1 MLQGKAWDE
10 RENSI
15 AKRSWTWK
23 LLRPFGAQILLTA
36 VCILLTCVQRLMFV
50 SIVWL
55 LLADVLW
62 ICISALHSR
71 SGSSLPG
78 NSTNSK
84 NHDDEVCVFVKRS
97 VRGAPRFTVQTLRR
111 RCLLFWRSFSR
122 RKRLVMQKQIL
133 IKRAQRHSQVTALCV
148 PLDLRNDLPS
158 ISTYGDSDFECD
170 DYMETRDVQAEK
182 RRE

>member
-1 MLQGKAWDE
+1 
-10 RENSI
+10 
-15 AKRSWTWK
+15 
-23 LLRPFGAQILLTA
+23 
-36 VCILLTCVQRLMFV
+36 MFV

-133 IKRAQRHSQVTALCV
+133 IKRAQRHSQ
-148 PLDLRNDLPS
+148 
-158 ISTYGDSDFECD
+158 ISNAMITWKLEMF
-170 DYMETRDVQAEK
+170 K
-182 RRE
+182 RRRGANDIEDALKIENAQLRHEDAVKHARIQILQGEKIQLLLHVSELERRLQSME